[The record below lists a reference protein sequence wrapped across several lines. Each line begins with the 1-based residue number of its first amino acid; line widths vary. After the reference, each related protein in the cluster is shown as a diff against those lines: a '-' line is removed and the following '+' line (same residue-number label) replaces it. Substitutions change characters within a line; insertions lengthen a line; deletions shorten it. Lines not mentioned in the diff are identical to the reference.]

1 MEDGPGFG
9 SEIRIP
15 GKDPTTGLPRTKG
28 IGAQPT
34 PESCPANLGDNT
46 LGYHLLPDIRQRKPR
61 ERQPEA
67 MRKLT
72 GEGFYLHDD
81 AGGKRGRDGPPETA
95 PRGLVDVLVRVD
107 CAPCPRSIAAS
118 SIITTSLPRSYAA
131 LSE

>member
-15 GKDPTTGLPRTKG
+15 GKDPTTVLPRTKG

-46 LGYHLLPDIRQRKPR
+46 LGYHLLPDIRQRKPS

-72 GEGFYLHDD
+72 GEGFYLHAD
-81 AGGKRGRDGPPETA
+81 AGGKRGRHARPDSPPLA
-95 PRGLVDVLVRVD
+95 LVHL
-107 CAPCPRSIAAS
+107 
-118 SIITTSLPRSYAA
+118 L
-131 LSE
+131 